1 MNQREKEIRY
11 QKILDR
17 RTEVI
22 EEMEGLSKTDLRYMM
37 FNQEQ
42 YLLLQQLEEETYYKE
57 SNWKTVFDHFPIR
70 VYDDDIDMFLGS
82 VGKIVSS
89 HFISE
94 VRIDVS
100 RRGKR
105 NYKFYCRD
113 CRKIIAYV
121 EEDKLY
127 SLVCI
132 PWEDA
137 MMVKK

>member
-1 MNQREKEIRY
+1 
-11 QKILDR
+11 
-17 RTEVI
+17 
-22 EEMEGLSKTDLRYMM
+22 
-37 FNQEQ
+37 
-42 YLLLQQLEEETYYKE
+42 
-57 SNWKTVFDHFPIR
+57 

-82 VGKIVSS
+82 AGKIVSS

-121 EEDKLY
+121 EENKLY

-137 MMVKK
+137 MRVKK